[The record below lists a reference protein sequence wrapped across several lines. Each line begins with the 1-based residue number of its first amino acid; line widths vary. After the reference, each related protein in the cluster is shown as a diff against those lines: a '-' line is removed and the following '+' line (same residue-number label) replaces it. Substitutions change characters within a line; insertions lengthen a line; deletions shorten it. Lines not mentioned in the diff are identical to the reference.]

1 MGSYRFELS
10 NGRAGCQNKECKENA
25 VKIPKGELRVGSWV
39 ESEKFQSYQWRH
51 WGCTTPK
58 VIENIANAWEEM
70 RSNETDY
77 DVLDGYEDLPDALQL
92 KIRTALAEG
101 HVADDD
107 WKGDVEVNRPGC
119 TGFRKR
125 APRGKNVK
133 AEKVS
138 HDQPMPTVEGS
149 DANDDVE
156 PSGKPKPKPKK
167 AAAKA
172 VAESS
177 NDADASEKA
186 KPKTKRAPR
195 TKKAA
200 VKEDSEASSDH
211 EVEERKPAANIK
223 KPRAKNTA
231 ADADPDAELKKRGR
245 PSKKPATD
253 APAQPAKKGTK
264 RKTSGEETQDAEPEK
279 PKRGR
284 GKAAKTNSAHDDTE
298 TSVPAKPKRG
308 RKKASSD

>member
-10 NGRAGCQNKECKENA
+10 NGRAGCQNKECKDNA

-58 VIENIANAWEEM
+58 VIENIANAWEEI
-70 RSNETDY
+70 RSNENDY
-77 DVLDGYEDLPDALQL
+77 SVLDGYEDLPDALQL
-92 KIRTALAEG
+92 KIRTALTQG

-119 TGFRKR
+119 TGFRQR

-133 AEKVS
+133 AEAT
-138 HDQPMPTVEGS
+138 HDQQKPTVEDS
-149 DANDDVE
+149 DANDDTE
-156 PSGKPKPKPKK
+156 PSEKPKTKPKK
-167 AAAKA
+167 ATVKA

-186 KPKTKRAPR
+186 KPKAKRAPR
-195 TKKAA
+195 AKKAV
-200 VKEDSEASSDH
+200 VKEDSEASDH
-211 EVEERKPAANIK
+211 EAHEAEDQKPAANIK
-223 KPRAKNTA
+223 KSRAKNA
-231 ADADPDAELKKRGR
+231 ATGAE
-245 PSKKPATD
+245 P
-253 APAQPAKKGTK
+253 GTK
-264 RKTSGEETQDAEPEK
+264 RKTSGEETQDAESGK

-284 GKAAKTNSAHDDTE
+284 TKPTKTDSAHDDTE
-298 TSVPAKPKRG
+298 TAVPAKPKRG
-308 RKKASSD
+308 RKKVSSD